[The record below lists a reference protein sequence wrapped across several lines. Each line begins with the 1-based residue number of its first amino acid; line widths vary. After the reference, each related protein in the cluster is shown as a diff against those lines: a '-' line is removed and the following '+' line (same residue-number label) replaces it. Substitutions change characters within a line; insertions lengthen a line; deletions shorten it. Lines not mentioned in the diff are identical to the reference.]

1 MLNINGITILL
12 IFLCY
17 QNGFVASDI
26 SPFLSY
32 VGDYEINSTVLPN
45 NSISVTVKEYYLSE
59 RIAEDYFGA
68 LLTCQSDGM
77 ELVNVESTKESQNLA
92 RIAVNRPHKFYEGI
106 FMSSNS
112 SSKSN
117 EDECLSFSAPKTL
130 KLPIKAVSCGVE
142 LNFMC
147 EVIKVQ
153 TYDNTRN
160 ITSTDEV
167 ESAKVIDNIFTYL
180 GETEIIKDEEDDNSE
195 TVKNKTMKYYLSKGL
210 LTTPNEASMVCKSF
224 NMNLASPK
232 NQVEFDEFIAVLA
245 YYCLR
250 GSFSHS
256 VEWRDATIAGY
267 RSKENEAEWHVS
279 GKLVE
284 YRGTLKHFYNHF
296 KHDCLGVGYNN
307 NQNLASITLD
317 CESVHPFI
325 CEAIDSEN
333 STTDVKFITNK
344 EGVLKPLTENENASN
359 FAKSLYVSTVKR
371 NWINAFSVCRV
382 FGMDLFLPETVDEE
396 KEMIELMELDNEHLS
411 EVHIGATS
419 INRLFWYSI
428 NDGKIINVDMEI
440 RYQNAF
446 EQNRCLSVDVK
457 LENVYQESNCRGTR
471 RTFICREVR
480 NNQMHDEIKYQF
492 NKKSNE

>member
-17 QNGFVASDI
+17 QNGFVTSDI

-45 NSISVTVKEYYLSE
+45 NSMTVTVKKYYLSE
-59 RIAEDYFGA
+59 TIREDFLNA
-68 LLTCQSDGM
+68 LWTCKSNGM
-77 ELVNVESTKESQNLA
+77 ELANVESEKERRNLA
-92 RIAVNRPHKFYEGI
+92 KISLKSPLKFYNGI
-106 FMSSNS
+106 FIKSNS
-112 SSKSN
+112 SPKVN

-130 KLPIKAVSCGVE
+130 KLSIGSISCEAV

-153 TYDNTRN
+153 IYDKTRN
-160 ITSTDEV
+160 ITLANEV
-167 ESAKVIDNIFTYL
+167 ESTKVIDNVFTYL
-180 GETEIIKDEEDDNSE
+180 GKTEIIKDEQGGNSE

-267 RSKENEAEWHVS
+267 RSKENRAEWHVS

-371 NWINAFSVCRV
+371 NWINAFSVCRM
-382 FGMDLFLPETVDEE
+382 FGMDLLLPETVDEE
-396 KEMIELMELDNEHLS
+396 KEMIELIKLDNEHLS
-411 EVHIGATS
+411 EVHIGATT
-419 INRLFWYSI
+419 INRRFWYSI
-428 NDGKIINVDMEI
+428 NDGKIINIDMEI
-440 RYQNAF
+440 RYEYEFNP
-446 EQNRCLSVDVK
+446 NRCLFFDVNDD
-457 LENVYQESNCRGTR
+457 NVYRESNCRGTR

-480 NNQMHDEIKYQF
+480 NNQMNDEIKM
-492 NKKSNE
+492 SV